1 VKHSLSAEGFGIR
14 VRPVCLEDAAFIV
27 WLRNLDH
34 VKGKIGDSVRDVAG
48 QEAWLKAYFQ
58 REGDYYFI
66 AETAGGIPF
75 GTHAIYDVK
84 GTRGEKGRHVMRP
97 EVLAGVP
104 AGMLVTDLAFGTL
117 GLTELRSHSVSTNLA
132 VHSLHRK
139 TGFKQVGVKRNAQ
152 IIDGKPVDLLEFLIT
167 AEDWARVRDGLLPI
181 VRLAGAQALE
191 WEKTQSHQSQ
201 PWMETGDKL
210 TV

>member
-1 VKHSLSAEGFGIR
+1 MKHSLQAEGFGIR
-14 VRPVCLEDAAFIV
+14 LRPVRMEDAAFIV

-34 VKGKIGDSVRDVAG
+34 AKGTIGDSATDVAG
-48 QEAWLKAYFQ
+48 QETWLRAYFQ
-58 REGDYYFI
+58 RPGDYYFI

-84 GTRGEKGRHVMRP
+84 GTCGEKGRHVMRP

-104 AGMLVTDLAFGTL
+104 AGMLATDLAFGTL

-139 TGFKQVGVKRNAQ
+139 TGFKQVGIVRAAQ
-152 IIDGKPVDLLEFLIT
+152 TIGGEPVDLLEFVIM
-167 AEDWARVRDGLLPI
+167 AQDWPKVRDGLLPI
-181 VRLAGAQALE
+181 VRLAGTQALE
-191 WEKTQSHQSQ
+191 WEKTQLGKRQ
-201 PWMETGDKL
+201 PWEEIKN
-210 TV
+210 